1 MPSSSQSKKLP
12 TRKECF
18 GAGSSGGNFL
28 VPARKLIRSRLK
40 GRCRKAAPLRIPRP
54 LRRKRVKMFRP
65 VRAIKLEVPIWV
77 PLQTV
82 EKPCHCETVR
92 TLSWQSPPDF
102 QTFSFQNRKF
112 LRSTGGFP
120 HQSADWFGMTTYLSD
135 FFDMLWRYPYGCL
148 FFVPMKLLLAVWG
161 IMCYNKPNYAENG
174 YFLQR

>member
-1 MPSSSQSKKLP
+1 MGTSSD
-12 TRKECF
+12 
-18 GAGSSGGNFL
+18 
-28 VPARKLIRSRLK
+28 
-40 GRCRKAAPLRIPRP
+40 CRKTVSLRDSAHT
-54 LRRKRVKMFRP
+54 V
-65 VRAIKLEVPIWV
+65 VAI
-77 PLQTV
+77 
-82 EKPCHCETVR
+82 
-92 TLSWQSPPDF
+92 PPDF